1 MKLII
6 YISFFQ
12 YTQFSKNIGK
22 LIKQMLINF
31 IKNIIYSEIINLD
44 LELIT
49 QFRCNKSLTW
59 ASYIINV
66 LQKYQLFSKRLLTPT
81 AIQKY

>member
-6 YISFFQ
+6 YIYFFQ

-31 IKNIIYSEIINLD
+31 ITNIIYSEIINLD

-49 QFRCNKSLTW
+49 QFRCNKSLT
-59 ASYIINV
+59 
-66 LQKYQLFSKRLLTPT
+66 
-81 AIQKY
+81 